1 LTSSLAIESCSHISS
16 FSQGLRGCPGGAIA
30 VAVIKLFVAKVIW
43 EFDLESVKG
52 QKGISFDK
60 DLEFFTFLER
70 PQYFVRFIPVSRPNS

>member
-1 LTSSLAIESCSHISS
+1 V
-16 FSQGLRGCPGGAIA
+16 IA

-43 EFDLESVKG
+43 EFDLESVQG

-60 DLEFFTFLER
+60 DFKFLTFWER